1 MVRKVLFITLLLIA
15 AIAPATLSQAR
26 RFTPVTT
33 EMLEKPSP
41 NDWLMFS
48 RTYDAQR
55 FSPLDQIKKS
65 NVGQLKLVWSK
76 DMATGSQESIPLV
89 HDGVLYTLSTG
100 PAGGP
105 AGPYIWAFDAATG
118 TLLWE
123 YKRPTGGA
131 NNTKAFA
138 MFEDM
143 IYYPAGDTIV
153 ALDART
159 GAVRWETV
167 AAVQGTRLS
176 SGLMMAGD
184 KIISGRTCLG
194 NGNKQASCYI
204 AAHDARTGKELWKFY
219 TAAGA
224 ENEVADK
231 SWGGAPVEGRA
242 ASTWGLTGSYDPA
255 KKVIYW
261 GVANPMPNTRAARH
275 GGNSNAIG
283 MSAPADLYSNSTVAL
298 NPENGKLLWYYQH
311 LPGDD
316 WDQDY
321 TNERILLRT
330 AVNPDPKAVKWINP
344 SVAKNSQHDISVS
357 VGEGGGLFALDRN
370 DGKFLW
376 AMPFPYD
383 TPRFLISRIDP
394 DGKTWINEDA
404 IVDIPGERHV
414 TCSYNT
420 KSYWPMSYHPG
431 KNSLY
436 IPYVDNCLDMRSAN
450 PAGGPIPPAPYEVSP
465 TTCQG
470 PPLPIAA
477 EATPAAAPAA
487 GRGAGPGGGGRGG
500 GAPGDGAPGA
510 AAAAGGPP
518 AAGALGGGRGGAAG
532 GRGGGG
538 GGNPESR
545 TAIRREGSDPQK
557 FAGVAK
563 VNMTTG
569 ELTRLFETCS
579 PGNGATLTTAGDVVF
594 WGDLARNFRAIDAD
608 NGKVLWQTVLPGSI
622 QNSTIT
628 YGVNGKQYI
637 AVLTGRG
644 GVTGGLITQANI
656 QPPPPNTN
664 GIYVFALP

>member
-1 MVRKVLFITLLLIA
+1 MVRKALLGLLILMA
-15 AIAPATLSQAR
+15 AIAPLTLSQTR

-41 NDWLMFS
+41 DDWLMFS

-55 FSPLDQIKKS
+55 FSPLNQIRKN
-65 NVGQLKLVWSK
+65 NVGQLKMAWSK
-76 DMATGSQESIPLV
+76 DMVTGSQESIPLV
-89 HDGVLYTLSTG
+89 HDGILYTMSTG
-100 PAGGP
+100 PVGGP
-105 AGPYIWAFDAATG
+105 AGAYIWALDATNG
-118 TLLWE
+118 NLIWE
-123 YKRPTGGA
+123 HKRPTGGA
-131 NNTKAFA
+131 NNAKALA

-143 IYYPAGDTIV
+143 IFYPGNDRIV

-167 AAVQGTRLS
+167 AIQGGGRLS
-176 SGLMMAGD
+176 SGFIMAGD
-184 KIISGRTCLG
+184 KVISGRTCAG
-194 NGNKQASCYI
+194 ENSEARQASCYI
-204 AAHDARTGKELWKFY
+204 AAHDARTGKELWRFH

-224 ENEVADK
+224 DDPIADK
-231 SWGGAPVEGRA
+231 SWGGAPVNGRA
-242 ASTWGLTGSYDPA
+242 ASTWGLAGSYDPA
-255 KKVIYW
+255 RKVIYW
-261 GVANPMPNTRAARH
+261 AVANPMPNTRAARH

-321 TNERILLRT
+321 TNERMLLRT
-330 AVNPDPKAVKWINP
+330 AFNPDPKAVKWINP
-344 SVAKNSQHDISVS
+344 SVPRNSQRDVTVS
-357 VGEGGGLFALDRN
+357 VGEGGGLFVLDRGDN
-370 DGKFLW
+370 GKFLW

-394 DGKTWINEDA
+394 DGKTWINEDV
-404 IVDIPGERHV
+404 IVDVPGERHV
-414 TCSYNT
+414 ICSYNT

-436 IPYVDNCLDMRSAN
+436 IPYVDNCLDMMSAN
-450 PAGGPIPPAPYEVSP
+450 PAGGPIAPPPYEVSP
-465 TTCQG
+465 TTCVG
-470 PPLPIAA
+470 PPAPAVAEGAA
-477 EATPAAAPAA
+477 TPAA
-487 GRGAGPGGGGRGG
+487 GRGGG
-500 GAPGDGAPGA
+500 GA
-510 AAAAGGPP
+510 
-518 AAGALGGGRGGAAG
+518 GGGRGGAGAAPGGAQGRGGAPGGAPAAGG

-538 GGNPESR
+538 GGSNPERR

-563 VNMTTG
+563 VNMATG
-569 ELTRLFETCS
+569 ELTRLFEGCA
-579 PGNGATLTTAGDVVF
+579 PGNGATLVTAGDVVF
-594 WGDLARNFRAIDAD
+594 WGDLARRFRAIDAD
-608 NGKVLWQTVLPGSI
+608 NGKVLWETVLPGSI
-622 QNSTIT
+622 QNSTIS
-628 YGVNGKQYI
+628 YAVNGKQYI

-664 GIYVFALP
+664 GLYVFALP

>member
-1 MVRKVLFITLLLIA
+1 MVRKALVFILLLA
-15 AIAPATLSQAR
+15 TAIASVMLSQGR

-65 NVGQLKLVWSK
+65 NVAQLKQVWSK
-76 DMATGSQESIPLV
+76 DMATGSAESIPLV
-89 HDGVLYTLSTG
+89 HDGILYTLSTG

-105 AGPYIWAFDAATG
+105 AGPYLWALDATNG
-118 TLLWE
+118 NLIWE

-143 IYYPAGDTIV
+143 IYYPANDAIV

-167 AAVQGTRLS
+167 AIQGGGRLS
-176 SGLMMAGD
+176 SGLVMAGD
-184 KIISGRTCLG
+184 KIISGRTCAASG
-194 NGNKQASCYI
+194 NRQASCYI
-204 AAHDARTGKELWKFY
+204 AAHDARTGKELWRFH
-219 TAAGA
+219 TAAGTEDA
-224 ENEVADK
+224 VADK

-242 ASTWGLTGSYDPA
+242 ASTWGLTGSYDPVR
-255 KKVIYW
+255 KVIVW

-275 GGNSNAIG
+275 GGDSNAIG
-283 MSAPADLYSNSTVAL
+283 MSSPSDLYSNSTVAL
-298 NPENGKLLWYYQH
+298 NPENGKLLWYFQH

-321 TNERILLRT
+321 TNERILIRT
-330 AVNPDPKAVKWINP
+330 AFNPDPKLVKWINP
-344 SVAKNSQHDISVS
+344 SIPRGSQRDISVS
-357 VGEGGGLFALDRN
+357 VGEGGGLFALDRT

-376 AMPFPYD
+376 AIPFPYD

-394 DGKTWINEDA
+394 DGKTWINEDL
-404 IVDIPGERHV
+404 IVDVPGERHV
-414 TCSYNT
+414 ICSYNT

-436 IPYVDNCLDMRSAN
+436 IPYVDNCLDMMSAN
-450 PAGGPIPPAPYEVSP
+450 PAGGPVAPPPYEVSP

-470 PPLPIAA
+470 PPVAVAA
-477 EATPAAAPAA
+477 EGAAAPAA
-487 GRGAGPGGGGRGG
+487 GRGAGPGAGTGGGPQAGAAAPGGRGG
-500 GAPGDGAPGA
+500 G
-510 AAAAGGPP
+510 
-518 AAGALGGGRGGAAG
+518 GGGGAG

-538 GGNPESR
+538 GGNAER
-545 TAIRREGSDPQK
+545 RVAIRREGGDPQK

-563 VNMTTG
+563 VNVSTG
-569 ELTRLFETCS
+569 ELTRLFEGCA
-579 PGNGATLTTAGDVVF
+579 PGNGATLATAGDLVF

-628 YGVNGKQYI
+628 YAVDGKQYI

>member
-1 MVRKVLFITLLLIA
+1 MIRKALFIMLLLVA
-15 AIAPATLSQAR
+15 AIASVTLSQAPK
-26 RFTPVTT
+26 FTPVTAQ
-33 EMLEKPSP
+33 MLEKPSP
-41 NDWLMFS
+41 DDWLMYS

-55 FSPLDQIKKS
+55 YSPLNQIKKS
-65 NVGQLKLVWSK
+65 NVGQLKTAWSK

-89 HDGVLYTLSTG
+89 HDGVMYVMNPG

-105 AGPYIWAFDAATG
+105 AGSYIWALDATNG
-118 TLLWE
+118 NLIWE

-138 MFEDM
+138 IFEDM

-159 GAVRWETV
+159 GTVRWETV
-167 AAVQGTRLS
+167 AAQGGGRLS
-176 SGLMMAGD
+176 SGLIMAGD
-184 KIISGRTCLG
+184 KIISGRTCG
-194 NGNKQASCYI
+194 RPAQAGCYI
-204 AAHDARTGKELWKFY
+204 AAHDARTGKELWRFH
-219 TAAGA
+219 TAAGSDDP
-224 ENEVADK
+224 VGDK
-231 SWGGAPVEGRA
+231 SWGGAPVADRA
-242 ASTWGLTGSYDPA
+242 ASTWGLAGSYDPV
-255 KKVIYW
+255 KKIIYW
-261 GVANPMPNTRAARH
+261 GVANPTPDTRTARH
-275 GGNSNAIG
+275 GGNASAIS

-330 AVNPDPKAVKWINP
+330 AVNPDPKLVKWINP
-344 SVAKNSQHDISVS
+344 SIAKGSQHDISVS
-357 VGEGGGLFALDRN
+357 VGEGGGLFALDRS

-376 AMPFPYD
+376 AIPFPYD

-394 DGKTWINEDA
+394 DGRTWINEDLL
-404 IVDIPGERHV
+404 VDQPGERH
-414 TCSYNT
+414 TICSYNT

-436 IPYVDNCLDMRSAN
+436 VPYVDNCIDYRSAN
-450 PAGGPIPPAPYEVSP
+450 PAGGPIPPPSYEVSP
-465 TTCQG
+465 STCQG
-470 PPLPIAA
+470 PPVGAS
-477 EATPAAAPAA
+477 ATPVSAVA
-487 GRGAGPGGGGRGG
+487 GGG
-500 GAPGDGAPGA
+500 GAPG
-510 AAAAGGPP
+510 GPTP
-518 AAGALGGGRGGAAG
+518 AADGRGAGGGGRVVAAAHRRRRPPG
-532 GRGGGG
+532 PAGTAATPGPARGGG
-538 GGNPESR
+538 GGNPYSKS
-545 TAIRREGSDPQK
+545 AIRREGSDPQK

-569 ELTRLFETCS
+569 ELTRLFEGCA
-579 PGNGATLTTAGDVVF
+579 PGNGATLVTAGDVVF
-594 WGDLARNFRAIDAD
+594 WGDLARNFRALDAD

-628 YGVNGKQYI
+628 YAVNGKQYI

-644 GVTGGLITQANI
+644 GVTAGLITQANI

-664 GIYVFALP
+664 GLYVFALP